1 LESLRFPSLAES
13 DGARLLVESG
23 KLFARCLDK
32 DVLFHVFRNVVEQ
45 TLGADGILVSSFN
58 PSTAMIRCV
67 FACVDGE
74 VYDESLFPDVAFESE
89 PGRGMQSEIIRTG
102 EARLFADVSRRV
114 EEGTGTYY
122 QTNEGEL
129 QDLPKG
135 SSPKAQSAMMAP
147 LKLDGEVIGVTQVMA
162 DRYAAYSD
170 RHLVFFEGIALQ
182 MGLALHNAELFEEK
196 QREIAE
202 RVKAEEALIAAEKK
216 VSELNA
222 ALEELVAKR
231 TQELKGIT
239 ADFDAFCYS
248 VSHDLRTPLRGISG
262 SAMILLEDHYEQLP
276 EDAKEQLL
284 AMRSAVGKMGVL
296 IDGLLK
302 LSRLGRS
309 PLLRTPIDLSKIAKR
324 TKRSAKNSPDADLQ
338 VAEEMKIEADG
349 DMLDLAM
356 EHLLDNAFKFSASRT
371 RPAIS
376 VGEMAMNGE
385 RVFFVKDNGIGFDN
399 QYAPKLF
406 LPFERLHRDHEYA
419 GTGIGLALV
428 KRIVERHGGRIWAEG
443 IPGEGASFYFTL
455 VEPS

>member
-1 LESLRFPSLAES
+1 
-13 DGARLLVESG
+13 
-23 KLFARCLDK
+23 
-32 DVLFHVFRNVVEQ
+32 
-45 TLGADGILVSSFN
+45 
-58 PSTAMIRCV
+58 
-67 FACVDGE
+67 
-74 VYDESLFPDVAFESE
+74 
-89 PGRGMQSEIIRTG
+89 
-102 EARLFADVSRRV
+102 
-114 EEGTGTYY
+114 
-122 QTNEGEL
+122 
-129 QDLPKG
+129 
-135 SSPKAQSAMMAP
+135 
-147 LKLDGEVIGVTQVMA
+147 
-162 DRYAAYSD
+162 
-170 RHLVFFEGIALQ
+170 
-182 MGLALHNAELFEEK
+182 
-196 QREIAE
+196 
-202 RVKAEEALIAAEKK
+202 
-216 VSELNA
+216 
-222 ALEELVAKR
+222 VAKR